1 VATEAQVRDAL
12 RAVEDPDLRQ
22 DIVSLGFVKHVGVA
36 NGRVAVRIELTTPA
50 CPVKD
55 ELKRQAEAAIR
66 RLPGV
71 SQVEVEMTAVVRGT
85 SREGQ
90 PGGLAP
96 GVKNIVAVGSGK
108 GGVGKSTVAVNLAL
122 GLLECGARVGLLDA
136 DVYGPSI
143 PKMLGDETRP
153 EAGDAPG
160 KIRPKVAH
168 GLGMMSMGLLLDPDK
183 PVVWRGPI
191 VHSAIRQF
199 LGDVE
204 WGALDYL
211 VIDLPPGTGDV
222 ALTLAQTVP
231 LTGAVV
237 VCTPQDVALLDA
249 RKAVGMFKT
258 LNVPVLGMVENM
270 SYYACPSCGRRD
282 DVFGHGGA
290 EAWARERDIP
300 FLGGV
305 PLHARVRVGGD
316 AGLPALVDPQA
327 PEAVREAFRH
337 VAAELARQVSIH
349 NLSAPKA
356 GTLEVT
362 G

>member
-1 VATEAQVRDAL
+1 VTTEAQVRDAL

-22 DIVSLGFVKHVGVA
+22 DIVSLGFVKRVGVE
-36 NGRVAVRIELTTPA
+36 GDRVSVRIELTTPA
-50 CPVKD
+50 CPVKED
-55 ELKRQAEAAIR
+55 LKRQAEAAIR

-71 SQVEVEMTAVVRGT
+71 AHVEVEMTAVVRGT
-85 SREGQ
+85 DRHGAA
-90 PGGLAP
+90 GNLAA

-122 GLLECGARVGLLDA
+122 GLLQCGAKVGIMDG

-143 PKMLGDETRP
+143 PKMLGNETRP
-153 EAGDAPG
+153 EAGEAPG
-160 KIRPKVAH
+160 RIRAKVAH

-204 WGALDYL
+204 WGDLDYL

-249 RKAVGMFKT
+249 RKAVGMFRQ
-258 LNVPVLGMVENM
+258 LNVPILGMVENM
-270 SYYACPSCGRRD
+270 SYYECPKCGNRD

-290 EAWARERDIP
+290 EAWAREREIP

-305 PLHARVRVGGD
+305 PLHARVRIGGD
-316 AGLPALVDPQA
+316 AGQPALVDPGT
-327 PEAVREAFRH
+327 PPAVRDAFRRI
-337 VAAELARQVSIH
+337 ASELARQVSIH

-356 GTLEVT
+356 GTLQVT